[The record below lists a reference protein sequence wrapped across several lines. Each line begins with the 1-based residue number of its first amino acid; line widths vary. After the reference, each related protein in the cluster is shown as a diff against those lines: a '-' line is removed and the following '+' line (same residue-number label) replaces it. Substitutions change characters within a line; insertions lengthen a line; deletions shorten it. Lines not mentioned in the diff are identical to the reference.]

1 MNRIKILSTLVLV
14 FVSAMFSSCENEI
27 EINAPYEDVALVY
40 CLLDADS
47 TRHYIK
53 INKLYQSL
61 GDAEELAKDRSAQ
74 EYEFLNGYLVELND
88 DGTENMAV
96 RYPLQET
103 DTIPKDSGLFYY
115 PDQTVYY
122 VDGPLN
128 ESKSYKL
135 FFTKPNGENVEAT
148 TRLIRKTDIPMQG
161 TGGYRVNGI
170 SFVGPN
176 GVKSSEKFTIVG
188 PINSKIVEF
197 IIKFRY
203 QDVYVGGGRSPIK
216 TVEIPVGNFTF
227 TTVRETED
235 EESLIEVFFNPEVF
249 YKSIGD
255 AVPQITGNENPAIDK
270 RQPLSDTAIVL
281 DLSFADEELYT
292 FIEVTKP
299 STSLLED
306 KPPYTNVDNGIGIAA
321 SRTNWTGAYQLS
333 SLSYDELATG
343 LDLQLTGGRGFCNPR
358 RAAGDPVGTGCF

>member
-1 MNRIKILSTLVLV
+1 MSRITILSPIILALGLVL
-14 FVSAMFSSCENEI
+14 FASCENEI
-27 EINAPYEDVALVY
+27 EINAPFEDVAVVY

-53 INKLYQSL
+53 INKLYQTL
-61 GDAEELAKDRSAQ
+61 GDAEEVAKDRSAQ
-74 EYEFLNGYLVELND
+74 EYEFLTGYLVELND

-96 RYPLQET
+96 RYPLQQT
-103 DTIPKDSGLFYY
+103 DTIPKDTGLFYN
-115 PDQTVYY
+115 PDQTIYY
-122 VDGPLN
+122 VDGPLD
-128 ESKSYKL
+128 ESKAYKL

-148 TRLIRKTDIPMQG
+148 TELIRKTDVPLQG

-188 PINSKIVEF
+188 PINAKIVEF
-197 IIKFRY
+197 IMKFRY
-203 QDVYVGGGRSPIK
+203 QDVYQDGSRSGIK
-216 TVEIPVGNFTF
+216 TVEIPVGNYTF
-227 TTVRETED
+227 TTVREAEN
-235 EESLIEVFFNPEVF
+235 EESIIEVFFNPEVF
-249 YKSIGD
+249 YKTVGD
-255 AVPQITGNENPAIDK
+255 AVPQITGNEVPAIDK
-270 RQPLSDTAIVL
+270 RQPLTDTALVIE
-281 DLSFADEELYT
+281 LSFGDEELYT

-321 SRTNWTGAYQLS
+321 SRTNWSGAYFLS
-333 SLSYDELATG
+333 TLSYDELATG
-343 LDLQLTGGRGFCNPR
+343 LDKQYTGGRGFCNPR